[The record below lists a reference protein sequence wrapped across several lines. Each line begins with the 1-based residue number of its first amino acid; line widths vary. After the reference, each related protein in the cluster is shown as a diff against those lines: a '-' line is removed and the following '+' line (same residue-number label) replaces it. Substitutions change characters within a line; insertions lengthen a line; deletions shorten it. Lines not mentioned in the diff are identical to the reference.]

1 MKRRLIFAV
10 CILISQVAVGNA
22 QTVETAV
29 ARAQT
34 TSDNNIIQNAALSK
48 DYTTLI
54 AAVKAAG
61 LVETLEGKGPF
72 TVLAPTDAAFARL
85 QQGAVQVLLAP
96 EAKNELSK
104 ILKCHVISG
113 DLSTDAILAEIAANN
128 GAYSVDTIGGCSLTF
143 RAAGSNISVT
153 DQFGDIASL
162 VASDVKQTNGL
173 VYAVDKVLSP
183 GAPDTSHEIHASRIF
198 AGPNEYPPTNFAAYG
213 ILAFKS
219 KVTIYDQERQK
230 MLCEAFVNA
239 VLPSSSLVVPTA
251 AQMVTVWPMDS
262 AEHAKAAT
270 NANITRT
277 CDEALQDYGLA
288 VSQKAVRDAV
298 ASGVAVDGDGPFL
311 IAWAPPTQIGK
322 PGAVVLKADLSTVT
336 EYKMASD
343 IMHRWVVEI
352 ENRPELWRSGTFDR
366 SLIATAR
373 EWADH
378 YGSLIFSVVG
388 VK

>member
-1 MKRRLIFAV
+1 MKRRLV
-10 CILISQVAVGNA
+10 VAACSLMVLVGSGNA
-22 QTVETAV
+22 QTTETMGDAQISSDRNIIENAFNHKDFTAV
-29 ARAQT
+29 V
-34 TSDNNIIQNAALSK
+34 
-48 DYTTLI
+48 

-61 LVETLEGKGPF
+61 LEKALEGRGPF
-72 TVLAPTDAAFARL
+72 TVLAPTDAAFAKL
-85 QQGAVQVLLAP
+85 PQGAFQTLLAP
-96 EAKNELSK
+96 AAKTRLSK
-104 ILKCHVISG
+104 LLKCHVIPG
-113 DLSTDAILAEIAANN
+113 DLSTEAILARIAANE
-128 GAYSVDTIGGCSLTF
+128 GSYSVDTIGGCPLTF
-143 RAAGSNISVT
+143 RAAGNDISVI

-162 VASDVKQTNGL
+162 VMSDIKQTNGL

-183 GAPDTSHEIHASRIF
+183 GTPDSSREIHASRIF

-213 ILAFKS
+213 ILAFRS
-219 KVTIYDQERQK
+219 KATPYDQERQK

-251 AQMVTVWPMDS
+251 TQMVTVWPMDS

-270 NANITRT
+270 KADITKT
-277 CDEALQDYGLA
+277 CDEALHDYGLA
-288 VSQKAVRDAV
+288 ISQKAIRDAI
-298 ASGVAVDGDGPFL
+298 ASGVAIDGDGPFL
-311 IAWAPPTQIGK
+311 IAWAPPTQMGR

-343 IMHRWVVEI
+343 IMHRWVIEI
-352 ENRPELWRSGTFDR
+352 ENRPELWKSGTFDR

-378 YGSLIFSVVG
+378 YGSLIFSIVG